1 VEVSSG
7 SFAGLRE
14 AAVTDAVTAVDGRHV
29 NPAHGG
35 MPVLALRP
43 GCAGDNGGAA
53 GPASATNAYY
63 TKEWGPSHSL
73 CSRHVTP

>member
-43 GCAGDNGGAA
+43 GRAGDSGGTT
-53 GPASATNAYY
+53 GPPSPPNAYH
-63 TKEWGPSHSL
+63 TKKWSPSHSL